1 MTSRKPFQRKI
12 LYGVCIVVLL
22 LPLLW
27 LSQPATGDAAGAS
40 ASSGGLLA
48 RLREKHQL
56 SPAQLGEIDPTSVT
70 IKLATLGMRGIAA
83 NLLWE
88 KANEYFVK
96 KDWTNRAAVLNQ
108 ITKIQPNFVNVW
120 LHQAW
125 NVSYNISVQF
135 DDYRDRYRWIV
146 KGFDFLQEGI
156 QYNSRQPRL
165 QWELGFMISQKIGR
179 ADEAKFYR
187 VLFKQDDDFHGS
199 RPLAERDNW
208 LVGKEWYEEAVKM
221 VDEQG
226 ASMMG
231 KGPLIYRSSAPM
243 CLMNYSADLEK
254 DGTFGEVARSAWSAA
269 EAGWRRYGDVD
280 IAGAIRGRDP
290 VVFQLNAK
298 EFHDQS
304 AKKLLEELDALQP
317 GLREKLVEAK
327 RKTLTDAQREALD
340 TPPAKR
346 KGPQARLAA
355 EAEEALRVSHDEI
368 AGRVPSVHR
377 KKAMQLARE
386 AVRHEELSEYIDSQR
401 EIVNFVYWRTRAEM
415 EQTENALVAR
425 RNIYRGDR
433 AFAEDDLQ
441 AALDAYN
448 QGLEAW
454 RRVFDQYPQM
464 REPGAEGKETMDIV
478 RQYRR
483 ILNQLDKPFPE
494 KFILQDVVELQESQ
508 GP

>member
-1 MTSRKPFQRKI
+1 
-12 LYGVCIVVLL
+12 
-22 LPLLW
+22 
-27 LSQPATGDAAGAS
+27 
-40 ASSGGLLA
+40 
-48 RLREKHQL
+48 
-56 SPAQLGEIDPTSVT
+56 
-70 IKLATLGMRGIAA
+70 
-83 NLLWE
+83 
-88 KANEYFVK
+88 
-96 KDWTNRAAVLNQ
+96 
-108 ITKIQPNFVNVW
+108 
-120 LHQAW
+120 
-125 NVSYNISVQF
+125 
-135 DDYRDRYRWIV
+135 
-146 KGFDFLQEGI
+146 
-156 QYNSRQPRL
+156 
-165 QWELGFMISQKIGR
+165 
-179 ADEAKFYR
+179 
-187 VLFKQDDDFHGS
+187 
-199 RPLAERDNW
+199 
-208 LVGKEWYEEAVKM
+208 
-221 VDEQG
+221 
-226 ASMMG
+226 
-231 KGPLIYRSSAPM
+231 
-243 CLMNYSADLEK
+243 
-254 DGTFGEVARSAWSAA
+254 
-269 EAGWRRYGDVD
+269 
-280 IAGAIRGRDP
+280 
-290 VVFQLNAK
+290 
-298 EFHDQS
+298 
-304 AKKLLEELDALQP
+304 LEELDALQP